1 MKLHASGEDYLEA
14 VLVLQKNHGAVRS
27 IDVARRVGVSKA
39 SVSYAVS
46 ALREGG
52 FLTVDS
58 DYVLH
63 LTETGRNVAEKIYE
77 RHQFFTEQFIAAGV
91 DPEIAERDAC
101 RIEHAI
107 SQDTFEKI
115 RDAHKQENRILMPV
129 VPTVRT
135 RAASGENI
143 SPLAAL
149 HERQSSALLFS
160 PVHHFSLSALMH
172 RSMYRCDSS
181 SPFPAK

>member
-1 MKLHASGEDYLEA
+1 MKETIVKIHASVEDYLEA

-77 RHQFFTEQFIAAGV
+77 RHQFITEKYLAAGV

-107 SQDTFEKI
+107 SDTSFRKLKEKVQGT
-115 RDAHKQENRILMPV
+115 D
-129 VPTVRT
+129 
-135 RAASGENI
+135 
-143 SPLAAL
+143 
-149 HERQSSALLFS
+149 
-160 PVHHFSLSALMH
+160 
-172 RSMYRCDSS
+172 
-181 SPFPAK
+181 

>member
-1 MKLHASGEDYLEA
+1 MHKGDNSEDSCVRKDYLEA

-77 RHQFFTEQFIAAGV
+77 RHQFFTEKFIAAGV

-115 RDAHKQENRILMPV
+115 RDAHKQE
-129 VPTVRT
+129 
-135 RAASGENI
+135 
-143 SPLAAL
+143 
-149 HERQSSALLFS
+149 
-160 PVHHFSLSALMH
+160 
-172 RSMYRCDSS
+172 
-181 SPFPAK
+181 K

>member
-1 MKLHASGEDYLEA
+1 MRPERIIWRLCWFFKRITVLSALLMLHGVLE
-14 VLVLQKNHGAVRS
+14 
-27 IDVARRVGVSKA
+27 
-39 SVSYAVS
+39 
-46 ALREGG
+46 LREGG

-115 RDAHKQENRILMPV
+115 RDAHKQE
-129 VPTVRT
+129 
-135 RAASGENI
+135 
-143 SPLAAL
+143 
-149 HERQSSALLFS
+149 
-160 PVHHFSLSALMH
+160 
-172 RSMYRCDSS
+172 
-181 SPFPAK
+181 K